1 MVEPILC
8 AKFIRSSTQQSL
20 ESGDLMYIP
29 DHFKETDP
37 ERLVALLRDYP
48 FGMLVTLRAGLPF
61 VTHIPFLYERREDGI
76 QVLRGHVA
84 KANPQW
90 QDLAEHQT
98 ALVVFQGPHAYV
110 SPSWYETPGVPTWNY
125 AVVHVYGKARLL
137 RDAALEN
144 LLRELTTVYEATQSA
159 PWQPELSGERREKLL
174 AMIVGF
180 EIEIQE
186 IQGKFKLSQNRPEN
200 DRRNVIEQ
208 LQKSPF
214 TSAVATLMRAR
225 PENKN

>member
-1 MVEPILC
+1 
-8 AKFIRSSTQQSL
+8 
-20 ESGDLMYIP
+20 MYIP

-48 FGMLVTLRAGLPF
+48 FGMLVTVRAGLPC
-61 VTHIPFLYERREDGI
+61 VNHIPLLYERRQDGT

-90 QDLAEHQT
+90 QDLAENQT

-110 SPSWYETPGVPTWNY
+110 SPRWYEIPGVPTWNY

-137 RDAALEN
+137 HDASALEA
-144 LLRELTTVYEATQSA
+144 LLVQLTTVYESTQST
-159 PWQPELSGERREKLL
+159 PWKPELSGEHREKLL
-174 AMIVGF
+174 GMIVGF

-186 IQGKFKLSQNRPEN
+186 MQGKFKLSQNRPEN
-200 DRRNVIEQ
+200 DRHNVIQQ

-214 TSAVATLMRAR
+214 TSAVATLMQAKL
-225 PENKN
+225 ENKN

>member
-1 MVEPILC
+1 
-8 AKFIRSSTQQSL
+8 
-20 ESGDLMYIP
+20 MYIP
-29 DHFKETDP
+29 EHFKETDP
-37 ERLVALLRDYP
+37 ERLAALLRDYP
-48 FGMLVTLRAGLPF
+48 FGMLVTVRAGLPF
-61 VTHIPFLYERREDGI
+61 VTHIPFLYERRQDGVQI
-76 QVLRGHVA
+76 LRGHVA

-90 QDLAEHQT
+90 QDLAENQT

-110 SPSWYETPGVPTWNY
+110 SPRWYKTPGVPTWNY

-137 RDAALEN
+137 HDAAALEKF
-144 LLRELTTVYEATQSA
+144 LSELTTVYEATQPA

-174 AMIVGF
+174 GMIVGF

-200 DRRNVIEQ
+200 DRENVIEQ

-214 TSAVATLMRAR
+214 TSDLAKLMRTVL
-225 PENKN
+225 ENKS

>member
-1 MVEPILC
+1 
-8 AKFIRSSTQQSL
+8 
-20 ESGDLMYIP
+20 MYIP

-37 ERLVALLRDYP
+37 EHLVTLLRDYP

-61 VTHIPFLYERREDGI
+61 VSHIPFLYQRRQDGT

-90 QDLAEHQT
+90 QDLAENQT
-98 ALVVFQGPHAYV
+98 ALAVFQGPHAYV
-110 SPSWYETPGVPTWNY
+110 SPSWYEMPGVPTWNY
-125 AVVHVYGKARLL
+125 AVVHIYGKARLL
-137 RDAALEN
+137 HDAATLKN
-144 LLRELTTVYEATQSA
+144 LLVELTTAYESTQPV
-159 PWQPELSGERREKLL
+159 PWQPELSGARHEKLL
-174 AMIVGF
+174 EMIVGF

-186 IQGKFKLSQNRPEN
+186 IQGKFKLSQNRSEN

-214 TSAVATLMRAR
+214 TSAVARLMQAKF
-225 PENKN
+225 ENKN

>member
-1 MVEPILC
+1 
-8 AKFIRSSTQQSL
+8 
-20 ESGDLMYIP
+20 MYIP
-29 DHFKETDP
+29 DDFKETDP

-61 VTHIPFLYERREDGI
+61 VTHIPFLYERRQDGT

-90 QDLAEHQT
+90 QDLAENQT

-110 SPSWYETPGVPTWNY
+110 SPRWYQTPGVPTWNY
-125 AVVHVYGKARLL
+125 AVVHVSGKARLL
-137 RDAALEN
+137 QDVAALEK
-144 LLRELTTVYEATQSA
+144 LLVELTTAYESAQPA
-159 PWQPELSGERREKLL
+159 PWRPELSGERREKLL
-174 AMIVGF
+174 GMIVGF

-186 IQGKFKLSQNRPEN
+186 IQGKFKLSQNRSEN

-208 LQKSPF
+208 LEKSPL
-214 TSAVATLMRAR
+214 TSAVATLMQAEL
-225 PENKN
+225 ENKN

>member
-1 MVEPILC
+1 
-8 AKFIRSSTQQSL
+8 
-20 ESGDLMYIP
+20 MYIP

-48 FGMLVTLRAGLPF
+48 FGMLVTVRAGLPF
-61 VTHIPFLYERREDGI
+61 VTHIPFLYERRQDGA

-90 QDLAEHQT
+90 QDLAENQT

-110 SPSWYETPGVPTWNY
+110 SPRWYETPGVPTWNY

-137 RDAALEN
+137 HDGAALEA
-144 LLRELTTVYEATQSA
+144 LLVQLTTVYESTQST
-159 PWQPELSGERREKLL
+159 PWKPELSGEHREKLL
-174 AMIVGF
+174 GMIVGF

-186 IQGKFKLSQNRPEN
+186 IQGKFKLSQNRSTK
-200 DRRNVIEQ
+200 DQRTVIGQ
-208 LQKSPF
+208 LRGSVF
-214 TSAVATLMRAR
+214 TSDLAELMQANL
-225 PENKN
+225 EKKD